1 MSSIDI
7 PNDIKTIK
15 ANTFRNCVNL
25 YAINIPDTIETI
37 ESNAFYGCRNLSTMN
52 LPFVG
57 ENRDATGY
65 KQVFGYIFGYTTQS
79 SSSTISGATYQY
91 YANSGNYSY
100 YHYYIPTSIT
110 SVVIRG
116 G

>member
-7 PNDIKTIK
+7 PSDIKTIR
-15 ANTFRNCVNL
+15 AHTFRNCANL
-25 YAINIPDTIETI
+25 YSINIPDTIETI
-37 ESNAFYGCRNLSTMN
+37 ESSAFYGCRNLSTMN

-57 ENRDATGY
+57 ESRDAIGY

-91 YANSGNYSY
+91 N
-100 YHYYIPTSIT
+100 
-110 SVVIRG
+110 
-116 G
+116 

>member
-7 PNDIKTIK
+7 PSDIKTIR
-15 ANTFRNCVNL
+15 AHTFRNCSNL
-25 YAINIPDTIETI
+25 YSVNIPDTIETI
-37 ESNAFYGCRNLSTMN
+37 ESSAFYGCANLSTIN

-57 ENRDATGY
+57 ESRDATGY

-79 SSSTISGATYQY
+79 NSSTISGATYQY
-91 YANSGNYSY
+91 NSGSNY

-110 SVVIRG
+110 SVVVRG